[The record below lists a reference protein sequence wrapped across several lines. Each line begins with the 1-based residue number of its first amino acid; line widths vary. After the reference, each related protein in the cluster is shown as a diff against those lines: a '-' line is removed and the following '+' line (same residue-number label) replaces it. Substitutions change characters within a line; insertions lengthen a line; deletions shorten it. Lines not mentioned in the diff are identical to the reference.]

1 MSYFPLF
8 VLWNVRDIA
17 EEYCSTCQQMKS
29 VQKCQEICLPV
40 GSRPFCHRFLGP
52 SSSRAGNTLSRTA
65 SSSSPRPHWCSSH
78 GQLGIRTFYSPISVM
93 VSKRVGDSPHFPRQ
107 MSDAKMINATSGSRG
122 FILPDDESWSE
133 SLLGVERKYGEQ
145 LESCLKRN
153 PSIKPEGWIDDFT
166 ILK

>member
-1 MSYFPLF
+1 MLRIFRPLLKNLVQVSRVLRPYQSLPGTSGAPENFKMSYFPLF

-29 VQKCQEICLPV
+29 SQKCQEIFLPV
-40 GSRPFCHRFLGP
+40 GSRPFDLWFLGP

-93 VSKRVGDSPHFPRQ
+93 VSKRVGDSPHLPRQ
-107 MSDAKMINATSGSRG
+107 MSDAKMINATRGSRG
-122 FILPDDESWSE
+122 FILPDDES
-133 SLLGVERKYGEQ
+133 
-145 LESCLKRN
+145 
-153 PSIKPEGWIDDFT
+153 
-166 ILK
+166 